1 MTLMPKLI
9 YKRDCNRERKF
20 LLNTDRKTLFYL
32 NNFKRPH
39 MPFIN
44 LLNLRFYSET
54 KKDNELAL
62 NVLNQFLTTIHT
74 ENKIRPKIMLSRQGK
89 LASEVLKTMIRTL
102 ECRNSNNSSS
112 NYKGISNDQVLLNFI
127 KEYYKLP
134 IYVFNKEK
142 DGILY
147 SDYEYN
153 LPLKFRQNTNRSTIL
168 SEDSDKD
175 IFLFKKMNEAG
186 IYLFRHESG
195 KIAIGSAINFQRRL
209 TDHMSSFNNHIIQ
222 ENLHKFAQNNGGI

>member
-1 MTLMPKLI
+1 
-9 YKRDCNRERKF
+9 
-20 LLNTDRKTLFYL
+20 
-32 NNFKRPH
+32 
-39 MPFIN
+39 
-44 LLNLRFYSET
+44 
-54 KKDNELAL
+54 
-62 NVLNQFLTTIHT
+62 
-74 ENKIRPKIMLSRQGK
+74 
-89 LASEVLKTMIRTL
+89 MIITL
-102 ECRNSNNSSS
+102 ECRNTNNSSS

-153 LPLKFRQNTNRSTIL
+153 LPLKFRKNTNRSTIL
-168 SEDSDKD
+168 SEDSDND

-195 KIAIGSAINFQRRL
+195 KIAIGSAMNFQRRL
-209 TDHMSSFNNHIIQ
+209 IDHMSSFNNHRIQ
-222 ENLHKFAQNNGGI
+222 ENLHKFAKNNGGIQSLI